1 MQTWIRANI
10 GKLIDRI
17 TKAETAIGAPYENET
32 DLDDRTTAL
41 ENAVGMPYDMPLNLS
56 TRVYNLELAPTYS
69 DDYSRT
75 QKEVGKWVDGKTIY
89 KYTTYSASVPQ
100 GQSVSFTP
108 GGGYVIDTLIKAEAV
123 YSYRD
128 SAYDLQFVGT
138 VGNSGRTIQI
148 YYDANNHIA
157 VTELNGIYEYK
168 DVYVTYWYTR
178 VRAEE

>member
-1 MQTWIRANI
+1 MQTWIKANI

-17 TKAETAIGAPYENET
+17 TKAETAIGSPYENEN

-41 ENAVGMPYDMPLNLS
+41 ENAVGMPYNAPLNLS
-56 TRVYNLELAPTYS
+56 TRVYNLELNPGYS
-69 DDYSRT
+69 DDYTRT
-75 QKEVGKWVDGKTIY
+75 VQEVGKWVDGKTIY
-89 KYTTYSASVPQ
+89 KYTTYNDSVPQ
-100 GQSVSFTP
+100 GGSVSFTP
-108 GGGYVIDTLIKAEAV
+108 GSGYVIDTLIKAEAI

-148 YYDANNHIA
+148 YYDANNNIA
-157 VTELNGIYEYK
+157 VAELNGIYEYK

-178 VRAEE
+178 RAVE